1 MIVVQNL
8 WMHPNIHNAP
18 GAKGAT
24 TGKGGHNYSGAKE
37 LWGRR
42 MTTGG
47 AEKSQQC
54 QILLLQKDLRFEHGG
69 AKLASCPG
77 RHLTSL
83 HPCQKHCQFRR
94 MRTPFVGVVLSWL
107 LLIKP
112 WLCVGTKRCIV
123 AWLKVKQHKMFIFAV
138 RRFATGAR
146 FQRRNICP
154 LPKLLSQSR
163 FRRISAIRSDL
174 SVLPKARQS
183 TNLWGLV
190 QHGHF
195 SGLFF

>member
-1 MIVVQNL
+1 
-8 WMHPNIHNAP
+8 
-18 GAKGAT
+18 
-24 TGKGGHNYSGAKE
+24 
-37 LWGRR
+37 

-47 AEKSQQC
+47 AQKSQQC
-54 QILLLQKDLRFEHGG
+54 QSTFLNSTF
-69 AKLASCPG
+69 ASKRPQVRTWGRQTCPG

-94 MRTPFVGVVLSWL
+94 MRTPFVVVVRSWL

-112 WLCVGTKRCIV
+112 WLCVGTKRCRV

-146 FQRRNICP
+146 FQRRNTCP

-163 FRRISAIRSDL
+163 FSRISAIRSDL

-190 QHGHF
+190 HHGHF
-195 SGLFF
+195 SGLFFLAIALNDAFTRVPLFCGVRRCSTLFC